1 MGADFHIR
9 GDTKLDSSGF
19 SKGIDKLGSV
29 AKKGAATMQ
38 SSFQGATGALG
49 QVAAKASSAA
59 SEIGKLGKDA
69 GEADPYLAKLQSTL
83 QETTSELDK
92 LTQAY
97 RQSVVEKGRFAT
109 ETQELAAKIKE
120 AERKQSELRSEIEKT
135 SSFQQAADK
144 AEEYATALSSV
155 ESEFRDVEKQ
165 TSAANSYIQSLRNT
179 LEQTSETVDK
189 LSYAYQK
196 SVAETGKYSEKSQ
209 YLAAKLS
216 DAKRRQ
222 SELQEEIEKASDS
235 FEDAAKDVKK
245 YSSSLSDLK
254 GKVLSGLGNAA
265 KAGFRTLVTA
275 GAAAVGALGAAGVA
289 SVKLA
294 SDLTEVQNVVDV
306 TFGKNA
312 DTINKWAKNAATS
325 FGISE
330 LQAKKF
336 NGTMGAMLKS
346 MGLSD
351 DAVLDMSTSMT
362 GLAGDFASFYN
373 LPIEEAFQKIRSGI
387 SGETEPLKEL
397 GINMSV
403 ANLEA
408 YALSQGIDKSYDSMT
423 QAEQAALRYNYL
435 MSVSADAQGD
445 FARTNDSLA
454 NQLRIAQLEVQN
466 LGGAIGMSLLP
477 MAQEML
483 GVGIDMLG
491 QLKRGFEQGGV
502 EGLISAATNV
512 VGQLLNGFVTAA
524 PSLIDAGV
532 QILMMLLNGIATLIP
547 TLPQQSQTII
557 TALANGIFTLLPT
570 LLILGGQVLAS
581 LIDGFLRS
589 LPDWIDMGW
598 QFIETLAEGME
609 EAIPGLDGILTGLL
623 DAFKALLPVI
633 AGVAGAIVGFKAAMA
648 ISTVIDTVKNAL
660 TGFSLANQL
669 AAASQAA
676 LNFVMNLNPFVLIAT
691 LIAGAV
697 AALVVLWNT
706 NEGFRNAVIAI
717 WEAIKQAFSGA
728 WEWIVGVW
736 NQFQPY
742 FQAAWDFLVSVFSQ
756 VVQTVSEP
764 FAAAWDAIVD
774 IFTGWGE
781 YFQGL
786 FDKIGEIFSDIWETF
801 KKIGSDAI
809 EALKDGIN
817 AAWNGL
823 VSWFNSLW
831 DGLFGNRTANVTV
844 NKHEN
849 RTVSTTYAGGGG
861 SSNKGGAGRRSIDG
875 SHRNGLD
882 YVPYDGYL
890 AELHEGETVLTSQQ
904 AGLWRTGVVQRM
916 LSAASSVMMA
926 NQSRSPVLATAG
938 APAVSRQ
945 TAATVQTQH
954 TTVIEMDGRTVAKVI
969 TPFVD
974 QFLF

>member
-19 SKGIDKLGSV
+19 SKGIDKLGSA

-38 SSFQGATGALG
+38 SSFQGAISVLDK
-49 QVAAKASSAA
+49 VKSKFSSASS
-59 SEIGKLGKDA
+59 
-69 GEADPYLAKLQSTL
+69 EADKFQKKTKETDPYLEKLKSTL
-83 QETTSELDK
+83 KETDQELDK
-92 LTQAY
+92 LTKAY
-97 RQSVVEKGRFAT
+97 REAVVEKGRYSKEA
-109 ETQELAAKIKE
+109 QELANKIKE
-120 AERKQSELRSEIEKT
+120 AERKQSELRSEIEK
-135 SSFQQAADK
+135 S
-144 AEEYATALSSV
+144 
-155 ESEFRDVEKQ
+155 
-165 TSAANSYIQSLRNT
+165 
-179 LEQTSETVDK
+179 
-189 LSYAYQK
+189 
-196 SVAETGKYSEKSQ
+196 
-209 YLAAKLS
+209 
-216 DAKRRQ
+216 
-222 SELQEEIEKASDS
+222 SDS

-245 YSSSLSDLK
+245 YGSSLSDLK
-254 GKVLSGLGNAA
+254 GKALSGLGNAA
-265 KAGFRTLVTA
+265 KVGFSTLVTA

-312 DTINKWAKNAATS
+312 DTINTWAKNAAGA
-325 FGISE
+325 FGLSE

-435 MSVSADAQGD
+435 MSASADAQGD

-491 QLKRGFEQGGV
+491 QLKQGFEQGGV

-532 QILMMLLNGIATLIP
+532 QILMMVLNGIAMLIP

-570 LLILGGQVLAS
+570 LIVLGTQILFS
-581 LIDGFLRS
+581 LIQGFVSALPSIVESGTNAVLTLGDTIVNNLPQILESGTQLLLSLIQGIASSLPRLTLMGFELIFKLSFAIIQNLPQILDCGVQILAELIAGFLS
-589 LPDWIDMGW
+589 MMGDWITLGSDLVQDMW
-598 QFIETLAEGME
+598 NTITETDWLSLGANIISGI
-609 EAIPGLDGILTGLL
+609 ANGILNG
-623 DAFKALLPVI
+623 
-633 AGVAGAIVGFKAAMA
+633 AGAIVSAAQ
-648 ISTVIDTVKNAL
+648 D
-660 TGFSLANQL
+660 
-669 AAASQAA
+669 AASRA
-676 LNFVMNLNPFVLIAT
+676 LN
-691 LIAGAV
+691 
-697 AALVVLWNT
+697 AAKNFLGIHSPSRV
-706 NEGFRNAVIAI
+706 FRDEVGKMIPQGMA
-717 WEAIKQAFSGA
+717 
-728 WEWIVGVW
+728 VGVE
-736 NQFQPY
+736 
-742 FQAAWDFLVSVFSQ
+742 
-756 VVQTVSEP
+756 TE
-764 FAAAWDAIVD
+764 
-774 IFTGWGE
+774 T
-781 YFQGL
+781 
-786 FDKIGEIFSDIWETF
+786 DKAVRVTRQSAFEM
-801 KKIGSDAI
+801 
-809 EALKDGIN
+809 LN
-817 AAWNGL
+817 AAKNTMI
-823 VSWFNSLW
+823 S
-831 DGLFGNRTANVTV
+831 
-844 NKHEN
+844 
-849 RTVSTTYAGGGG
+849 
-861 SSNKGGAGRRSIDG
+861 
-875 SHRNGLD
+875 
-882 YVPYDGYL
+882 
-890 AELHEGETVLTSQQ
+890 
-904 AGLWRTGVVQRM
+904 
-916 LSAASSVMMA
+916 

-938 APAVSRQ
+938 APAVPRQ
-945 TAATVQTQH
+945 TTATVQTKH

>member
-29 AKKGAATMQ
+29 AK
-38 SSFQGATGALG
+38 TGMGIL
-49 QVAAKASSAA
+49 V
-59 SEIGKLGKDA
+59 
-69 GEADPYLAKLQSTL
+69 
-83 QETTSELDK
+83 
-92 LTQAY
+92 
-97 RQSVVEKGRFAT
+97 
-109 ETQELAAKIKE
+109 
-120 AERKQSELRSEIEKT
+120 
-135 SSFQQAADK
+135 
-144 AEEYATALSSV
+144 
-155 ESEFRDVEKQ
+155 
-165 TSAANSYIQSLRNT
+165 
-179 LEQTSETVDK
+179 
-189 LSYAYQK
+189 
-196 SVAETGKYSEKSQ
+196 
-209 YLAAKLS
+209 
-216 DAKRRQ
+216 
-222 SELQEEIEKASDS
+222 
-235 FEDAAKDVKK
+235 
-245 YSSSLSDLK
+245 
-254 GKVLSGLGNAA
+254 
-265 KAGFRTLVTA
+265 KAGT
-275 GAAAVGALGAAGVA
+275 AAVTALGAAGVA
-289 SVKLA
+289 AIKVGSDFEAAMSEVQAISGATGSDLEKLSDAAKEMGATTKFSASESAEALKYMAMAGWDTEEMLNGLPGVINLAAASGEALGTVSDIVTDAMTAFGLSTEETSRFVDVLAQTANKSNTNVAMLGESFQYVAPVAGALGFSIEDTAVALGLMANSGIKASQAGTSLRTLFTNLTNPVGQSAKAIEALGISIQNSDGSMKSFSEIMGDLRGEFGKMTEAEKAQYAAMLAGQEGMSGLLAIVNA
-294 SDLTEVQNVVDV
+294 SDSDFQDLAASIAQSNGAAEEMAQTMQNNLQ
-306 TFGKNA
+306 GS
-312 DTINKWAKNAATS
+312 ITS
-325 FGISE
+325 F
-330 LQAKKF
+330 
-336 NGTMGAMLKS
+336 
-346 MGLSD
+346 
-351 DAVLDMSTSMT
+351 
-362 GLAGDFASFYN
+362 
-373 LPIEEAFQKIRSGI
+373 RSAAEG
-387 SGETEPLKEL
+387 L
-397 GINMSV
+397 GIAIYEGV
-403 ANLEA
+403 K
-408 YALSQGIDKSYDSMT
+408 DKVKNTVDIGTDM
-423 QAEQAALRYNYL
+423 LR
-435 MSVSADAQGD
+435 
-445 FARTNDSLA
+445 
-454 NQLRIAQLEVQN
+454 QLRE
-466 LGGAIGMSLLP
+466 
-477 MAQEML
+477 
-483 GVGIDMLG
+483 
-491 QLKRGFEQGGV
+491 GFEQGGV

-512 VGQLLNGFVTAA
+512 VGQLLNGFVNSA

-532 QILMMLLNGIATLIP
+532 QILMMVLNGIATLIP

-589 LPDWIDMGW
+589 LPDLIDMGW
-598 QFIETLAEGME
+598 QFIETLAEGIE

-706 NEGFRNAVIAI
+706 NEDFRNAVIAI
-717 WEAIKQAFSGA
+717 WEAIKQAFSVA

-742 FQAAWDFLVSVFSQ
+742 FQMAWDFLVSVFSQ

-764 FAAAWDAIVD
+764 FAAAWQLIVTVWNLALPYFQAFWDFLVGIFTPIAETLGNFFSAAWEWIVGVWNAAQPYFQAIWSGIQTVFSVVSEVLGLYFRTAWNVIQLIWNAVTGYFQNIFNTISNIFSFIEALFRGDFQAAWDAIVD

-786 FDKIGEIFSDIWETF
+786 FDKIGEIFSDIWDTF

-817 AAWNGL
+817 AAWDGL
-823 VSWFNSLW
+823 VSWFNGLW

-844 NKHEN
+844 NTHEN
-849 RTVSTTYAGGGG
+849 RTVSTSYQ
-861 SSNKGGAGRRSIDG
+861 SSGGAGRRSVNG
-875 SHRNGLD
+875 SHRSGLD
-882 YVPYDGYL
+882 YVPFDGYI
-890 AELHEGETVLTSQQ
+890 AELHKGEMVLTSQQ
-904 AGLWRTGVVQRM
+904 AGLWRSGIAQRM
-916 LSAASSVMMA
+916 LSAASSVMLA

-938 APAVSRQ
+938 APALSRQ

>member
-29 AKKGAATMQ
+29 AKA
-38 SSFQGATGALG
+38 
-49 QVAAKASSAA
+49 
-59 SEIGKLGKDA
+59 
-69 GEADPYLAKLQSTL
+69 
-83 QETTSELDK
+83 
-92 LTQAY
+92 
-97 RQSVVEKGRFAT
+97 
-109 ETQELAAKIKE
+109 
-120 AERKQSELRSEIEKT
+120 
-135 SSFQQAADK
+135 
-144 AEEYATALSSV
+144 
-155 ESEFRDVEKQ
+155 
-165 TSAANSYIQSLRNT
+165 
-179 LEQTSETVDK
+179 
-189 LSYAYQK
+189 
-196 SVAETGKYSEKSQ
+196 
-209 YLAAKLS
+209 
-216 DAKRRQ
+216 
-222 SELQEEIEKASDS
+222 
-235 FEDAAKDVKK
+235 
-245 YSSSLSDLK
+245 
-254 GKVLSGLGNAA
+254 GLGV
-265 KAGFRTLVTA
+265 LVKA

-477 MAQEML
+477 MAQGML

-491 QLKRGFEQGGV
+491 QLKQGFEQGGV

-532 QILMMLLNGIATLIP
+532 QILMMVLNGIATLIP

-570 LLILGGQVLAS
+570 LIVLGTQILFS
-581 LIDGFLRS
+581 LIQGFVSALPSIVESGTNAVLTLGDTIVNNLPQILESGTQLLLSLIQGIASSLPRLTLMGFELIFKLSFAIIQNLPQILDCGVQILAELIAGFLS
-589 LPDWIDMGW
+589 MMGDWITLGSDLVQDMW
-598 QFIETLAEGME
+598 NTITETDWLSLGANIISGI
-609 EAIPGLDGILTGLL
+609 ANGILNG
-623 DAFKALLPVI
+623 
-633 AGVAGAIVGFKAAMA
+633 AGAIVSAAQ
-648 ISTVIDTVKNAL
+648 D
-660 TGFSLANQL
+660 
-669 AAASQAA
+669 AASRA
-676 LNFVMNLNPFVLIAT
+676 LN
-691 LIAGAV
+691 
-697 AALVVLWNT
+697 AAKNFLGIHSPSRV
-706 NEGFRNAVIAI
+706 FRDEVGKMIPQGMA
-717 WEAIKQAFSGA
+717 
-728 WEWIVGVW
+728 VGVE
-736 NQFQPY
+736 
-742 FQAAWDFLVSVFSQ
+742 
-756 VVQTVSEP
+756 TE
-764 FAAAWDAIVD
+764 
-774 IFTGWGE
+774 T
-781 YFQGL
+781 
-786 FDKIGEIFSDIWETF
+786 DKAVRVTRQSAFEM
-801 KKIGSDAI
+801 
-809 EALKDGIN
+809 LN
-817 AAWNGL
+817 AAKNTMI
-823 VSWFNSLW
+823 S
-831 DGLFGNRTANVTV
+831 
-844 NKHEN
+844 
-849 RTVSTTYAGGGG
+849 
-861 SSNKGGAGRRSIDG
+861 
-875 SHRNGLD
+875 
-882 YVPYDGYL
+882 
-890 AELHEGETVLTSQQ
+890 
-904 AGLWRTGVVQRM
+904 
-916 LSAASSVMMA
+916 

-938 APAVSRQ
+938 APAVPRQ

>member
-38 SSFQGATGALG
+38 SSFQGAISVLDK
-49 QVAAKASSAA
+49 VKSKFSS
-59 SEIGKLGKDA
+59 SSS
-69 GEADPYLAKLQSTL
+69 EADKFQKKTKETNPYLEKLKSTL
-83 QETTSELDK
+83 KETDQELDK
-92 LTQAY
+92 LTKAY
-97 RQSVVEKGRFAT
+97 REAVVEKGRYSKEA
-109 ETQELAAKIKE
+109 QKLANKIKE

-135 SSFQQAADK
+135 
-144 AEEYATALSSV
+144 
-155 ESEFRDVEKQ
+155 
-165 TSAANSYIQSLRNT
+165 
-179 LEQTSETVDK
+179 
-189 LSYAYQK
+189 
-196 SVAETGKYSEKSQ
+196 
-209 YLAAKLS
+209 
-216 DAKRRQ
+216 
-222 SELQEEIEKASDS
+222 SDS

-265 KAGFRTLVTA
+265 KVGFSTLVTA
-275 GAAAVGALGAAGVA
+275 GAAAVTALGAAGVA

-312 DTINKWAKNAATS
+312 DTINDWAKNAATS
-325 FGISE
+325 FGLSE

-408 YALSQGIDKSYDSMT
+408 YALSQGIDKSYNSMT

-491 QLKRGFEQGGV
+491 QLKQGFEQGGV

-532 QILMMLLNGIATLIP
+532 QILMMVLNGIATLIP

-557 TALANGIFTLLPT
+557 TALINGFFTLWPMLHIVGTQLLFALIQGFVSALPSMVESGTNAVLTLGDAITNNLPQILESGTQLLLSLIQGIASSMPRLTLMGFELIFKLSFAILQNLPQILNCGVRILAELIAGFLSMMGQWITLGSDLVQDMWNTITETDWLSLGSNIISGIANGIVN
-570 LLILGGQVLAS
+570 G
-581 LIDGFLRS
+581 
-589 LPDWIDMGW
+589 
-598 QFIETLAEGME
+598 
-609 EAIPGLDGILTGLL
+609 
-623 DAFKALLPVI
+623 
-633 AGVAGAIVGFKAAMA
+633 AGAIVSAAQ
-648 ISTVIDTVKNAL
+648 D
-660 TGFSLANQL
+660 
-669 AAASQAA
+669 AASRA
-676 LNFVMNLNPFVLIAT
+676 LN
-691 LIAGAV
+691 
-697 AALVVLWNT
+697 AAKNFLGIHSPSRV
-706 NEGFRNAVIAI
+706 FRDEVGKMIPQGMA
-717 WEAIKQAFSGA
+717 
-728 WEWIVGVW
+728 VGVE
-736 NQFQPY
+736 
-742 FQAAWDFLVSVFSQ
+742 
-756 VVQTVSEP
+756 TE
-764 FAAAWDAIVD
+764 
-774 IFTGWGE
+774 T
-781 YFQGL
+781 
-786 FDKIGEIFSDIWETF
+786 DKAVRVTRQSAFEM
-801 KKIGSDAI
+801 
-809 EALKDGIN
+809 LN
-817 AAWNGL
+817 AAKNTMI
-823 VSWFNSLW
+823 S
-831 DGLFGNRTANVTV
+831 
-844 NKHEN
+844 
-849 RTVSTTYAGGGG
+849 
-861 SSNKGGAGRRSIDG
+861 
-875 SHRNGLD
+875 
-882 YVPYDGYL
+882 
-890 AELHEGETVLTSQQ
+890 
-904 AGLWRTGVVQRM
+904 
-916 LSAASSVMMA
+916 

-938 APAVSRQ
+938 APAVPRQ

>member
-19 SKGIDKLGSV
+19 SKGIDKLGS
-29 AKKGAATMQ
+29 
-38 SSFQGATGALG
+38 
-49 QVAAKASSAA
+49 
-59 SEIGKLGKDA
+59 
-69 GEADPYLAKLQSTL
+69 
-83 QETTSELDK
+83 
-92 LTQAY
+92 
-97 RQSVVEKGRFAT
+97 
-109 ETQELAAKIKE
+109 
-120 AERKQSELRSEIEKT
+120 
-135 SSFQQAADK
+135 
-144 AEEYATALSSV
+144 
-155 ESEFRDVEKQ
+155 
-165 TSAANSYIQSLRNT
+165 
-179 LEQTSETVDK
+179 
-189 LSYAYQK
+189 
-196 SVAETGKYSEKSQ
+196 
-209 YLAAKLS
+209 
-216 DAKRRQ
+216 
-222 SELQEEIEKASDS
+222 
-235 FEDAAKDVKK
+235 
-245 YSSSLSDLK
+245 
-254 GKVLSGLGNAA
+254 AA
-265 KAGFRTLVTA
+265 KAGLGVLVKA

-312 DTINKWAKNAATS
+312 DTINTWAKNAATS
-325 FGISE
+325 FGLSE

-477 MAQEML
+477 MAQGML

-532 QILMMLLNGIATLIP
+532 QILMMVLNGIATLIP
-547 TLPQQSQTII
+547 TLPAQAQTII
-557 TALANGIFTLLPT
+557 TTLADSFFALRPTMDIVGTQILFALIQGFVSALPSIVESGTNAVLTLGDTIVNNLPQILESGTQLLLSLIQGIASSLPRLTLMGFELIFKLSFAIIQNLPQILDCGVQILAELIAGFLSMMGDWITLGSDLVQDMWNTITETDWLSLGSNIISGIANGILN
-570 LLILGGQVLAS
+570 G
-581 LIDGFLRS
+581 
-589 LPDWIDMGW
+589 
-598 QFIETLAEGME
+598 
-609 EAIPGLDGILTGLL
+609 
-623 DAFKALLPVI
+623 
-633 AGVAGAIVGFKAAMA
+633 AGAIVSAAQ
-648 ISTVIDTVKNAL
+648 D
-660 TGFSLANQL
+660 
-669 AAASQAA
+669 AASRA
-676 LNFVMNLNPFVLIAT
+676 LN
-691 LIAGAV
+691 
-697 AALVVLWNT
+697 AAKNFLGIHSPSRV
-706 NEGFRNAVIAI
+706 FRDEVGKMIPQGMA
-717 WEAIKQAFSGA
+717 
-728 WEWIVGVW
+728 VGVE
-736 NQFQPY
+736 
-742 FQAAWDFLVSVFSQ
+742 
-756 VVQTVSEP
+756 TE
-764 FAAAWDAIVD
+764 
-774 IFTGWGE
+774 T
-781 YFQGL
+781 
-786 FDKIGEIFSDIWETF
+786 DKAVRVTRQSAFEM
-801 KKIGSDAI
+801 
-809 EALKDGIN
+809 LN
-817 AAWNGL
+817 AAKNTMI
-823 VSWFNSLW
+823 S
-831 DGLFGNRTANVTV
+831 
-844 NKHEN
+844 
-849 RTVSTTYAGGGG
+849 
-861 SSNKGGAGRRSIDG
+861 
-875 SHRNGLD
+875 
-882 YVPYDGYL
+882 
-890 AELHEGETVLTSQQ
+890 
-904 AGLWRTGVVQRM
+904 
-916 LSAASSVMMA
+916 

-938 APAVSRQ
+938 APAVPRQ

>member
-29 AKKGAATMQ
+29 AK
-38 SSFQGATGALG
+38 
-49 QVAAKASSAA
+49 
-59 SEIGKLGKDA
+59 A
-69 GEADPYLAKLQSTL
+69 GMGVLAK
-83 QETTSELDK
+83 
-92 LTQAY
+92 
-97 RQSVVEKGRFAT
+97 
-109 ETQELAAKIKE
+109 
-120 AERKQSELRSEIEKT
+120 
-135 SSFQQAADK
+135 
-144 AEEYATALSSV
+144 
-155 ESEFRDVEKQ
+155 
-165 TSAANSYIQSLRNT
+165 
-179 LEQTSETVDK
+179 
-189 LSYAYQK
+189 
-196 SVAETGKYSEKSQ
+196 
-209 YLAAKLS
+209 
-216 DAKRRQ
+216 
-222 SELQEEIEKASDS
+222 
-235 FEDAAKDVKK
+235 
-245 YSSSLSDLK
+245 
-254 GKVLSGLGNAA
+254 
-265 KAGFRTLVTA
+265 A

-306 TFGKNA
+306 TFGKNKNA
-312 DTINKWAKNAATS
+312 DTINDWAKNAAS
-325 FGISE
+325 AFGLSE

-373 LPIEEAFQKIRSGI
+373 LPIEEAFEKIRSGI

-423 QAEQAALRYNYL
+423 QAEQAALRYNFL
-435 MSVSADAQGD
+435 MAASADAQGD
-445 FARTNDSLA
+445 FARTNDTLA

-491 QLKRGFEQGGV
+491 QLKQGFEQGGV

-512 VGQLLNGFVTAA
+512 VAQLLSGFVTAA

-532 QILMMLLNGIATLIP
+532 QILMMVLNGIATLIP
-547 TLPQQSQTII
+547 TLPQQSQSII

-570 LLILGGQVLAS
+570 LLIVGGQVLAS

-589 LPDWIDMGW
+589 LPDLIDMGW
-598 QFIETLAEGME
+598 QFIETLAEGIE

-706 NEGFRNAVIAI
+706 NEDFRNAVIAI
-717 WEAIKQAFSGA
+717 WEAIKQAFSAA

-736 NQFQPY
+736 NAAQPY
-742 FQAAWDFLVSVFSQ
+742 FQAIWSGIQTVFS
-756 VVQTVSEP
+756 VVSEVLGLY
-764 FAAAWDAIVD
+764 FRTAWNVIQLIWNAVTGYFQNIFNTISNIFSFIEALFRGDFQAAWDAIVD

-786 FDKIGEIFSDIWETF
+786 FDKIGEIFSDIWDTF

-817 AAWNGL
+817 AVWDGL
-823 VSWFNSLW
+823 VSWFNGIW

-844 NKHEN
+844 NTHEN
-849 RTVSTTYAGGGG
+849 RTVSTSYQ
-861 SSNKGGAGRRSIDG
+861 SSGGAGRRSVNG
-875 SHRNGLD
+875 SHRSGLD
-882 YVPYDGYL
+882 YVPFDGYI
-890 AELHEGETVLTSQQ
+890 AELHKGEMVLTSQQ
-904 AGLWRTGVVQRM
+904 AGLLRSGIAQRM
-916 LSAASSVMMA
+916 LSAASSVMLV

-938 APAVSRQ
+938 APAVPRQ

>member
-19 SKGIDKLGSV
+19 SKGIDKLGSA

-38 SSFQGATGALG
+38 SSFQGAISVLDK
-49 QVAAKASSAA
+49 VKSKFSSASS
-59 SEIGKLGKDA
+59 
-69 GEADPYLAKLQSTL
+69 EADKFQKKTKETNPYLEKLKSTL
-83 QETTSELDK
+83 KETDQELDK
-92 LTQAY
+92 LTKAY
-97 RQSVVEKGRFAT
+97 REAVVEKGRYSKEA
-109 ETQELAAKIKE
+109 QELANKLKE
-120 AERKQSELRSEIEKT
+120 AERKQSELRSEIK
-135 SSFQQAADK
+135 
-144 AEEYATALSSV
+144 
-155 ESEFRDVEKQ
+155 
-165 TSAANSYIQSLRNT
+165 
-179 LEQTSETVDK
+179 
-189 LSYAYQK
+189 K
-196 SVAETGKYSEKSQ
+196 S
-209 YLAAKLS
+209 
-216 DAKRRQ
+216 
-222 SELQEEIEKASDS
+222 SDS

-254 GKVLSGLGNAA
+254 GKVLGGLGNAA
-265 KAGFRTLVTA
+265 KVGFSTLVTA

-306 TFGKNA
+306 TFGKNKNA
-312 DTINKWAKNAATS
+312 DTINDWAKNAAS
-325 FGISE
+325 AFGLSE

-408 YALSQGIDKSYDSMT
+408 YALSKGIDKSYNSMT
-423 QAEQAALRYNYL
+423 QAEQAALRYNFL
-435 MSVSADAQGD
+435 MAASADAQGD
-445 FARTNDSLA
+445 FARTNDTLA

-491 QLKRGFEQGGV
+491 QLKQGFEQGGV

-524 PSLIDAGV
+524 PNLIDAGV
-532 QILMMLLNGIATLIP
+532 QILMMVLNGIATLIP
-547 TLPQQSQTII
+547 TLPQQSQSII

-570 LLILGGQVLAS
+570 LLIVGGQVLAS

-589 LPDWIDMGW
+589 LPDLIDMGW
-598 QFIETLAEGME
+598 QFIETLAEGIE

-706 NEGFRNAVIAI
+706 NEDFRNAVIAI
-717 WEAIKQAFSGA
+717 WEAIKQAFSAA

-736 NQFQPY
+736 NAAQPY
-742 FQAAWDFLVSVFSQ
+742 FQAIWSGIQTVFS
-756 VVQTVSEP
+756 VVSEVLGLY
-764 FAAAWDAIVD
+764 FRTAWNVIQLIWNAVTGYFQNIFNTISNIFSFTEALFRGDFQAAWDSIVE

-786 FDKIGEIFSDIWETF
+786 FDKIGEIFSDIWDTF

-817 AAWNGL
+817 AAWDGL
-823 VSWFNSLW
+823 VGWFNGIW

-844 NKHEN
+844 NTHEN
-849 RTVSTTYAGGGG
+849 RTVSTSYQ
-861 SSNKGGAGRRSIDG
+861 SSGGAGRRSVNG
-875 SHRNGLD
+875 SHRSGLD
-882 YVPYDGYL
+882 YVPFDGYI
-890 AELHEGETVLTSQQ
+890 AELHKGEMVLTSQQ
-904 AGLWRTGVVQRM
+904 AGLWRNGIAQRM
-916 LSAASSVMMA
+916 LSAASSVMLA

-938 APAVSRQ
+938 APAVPRQ

>member
-265 KAGFRTLVTA
+265 KVGFSTLVTA

-312 DTINKWAKNAATS
+312 DTINTWAKNAATS

-408 YALSQGIDKSYDSMT
+408 YALSQGIDKSYNSMT
-423 QAEQAALRYNYL
+423 QAEQAALRYNFL
-435 MSVSADAQGD
+435 MAASADAQGD
-445 FARTNDSLA
+445 AARTNGTLA
-454 NQLRIAQLEVQN
+454 GQLRKAQLEVQN
-466 LGGAIGMSLLP
+466 LSGAIGMSLLP

-491 QLKRGFEQGGV
+491 QLKQGFEQGGV

-570 LLILGGQVLAS
+570 LIVLGTQILFS
-581 LIDGFLRS
+581 LIQGFVSALPSIVESGTNAVLTLGDTIVNNLPQILESGTQLLLSLIQGIASSLPRLTLMGFELIFKLSFAIIQNLPQILDCGVQILAELIAGFLS
-589 LPDWIDMGW
+589 MMGDWITLGSDLVQDMW
-598 QFIETLAEGME
+598 NTITETDWLSLGANIISGI
-609 EAIPGLDGILTGLL
+609 ANGILNG
-623 DAFKALLPVI
+623 
-633 AGVAGAIVGFKAAMA
+633 AGAIVSAAQ
-648 ISTVIDTVKNAL
+648 D
-660 TGFSLANQL
+660 
-669 AAASQAA
+669 AASRA
-676 LNFVMNLNPFVLIAT
+676 LN
-691 LIAGAV
+691 
-697 AALVVLWNT
+697 AAKNFLGIHSPSRV
-706 NEGFRNAVIAI
+706 FRDEVGKMIPQGMA
-717 WEAIKQAFSGA
+717 
-728 WEWIVGVW
+728 VGVE
-736 NQFQPY
+736 
-742 FQAAWDFLVSVFSQ
+742 
-756 VVQTVSEP
+756 TE
-764 FAAAWDAIVD
+764 
-774 IFTGWGE
+774 T
-781 YFQGL
+781 
-786 FDKIGEIFSDIWETF
+786 DKAVRVTRQSAFEM
-801 KKIGSDAI
+801 
-809 EALKDGIN
+809 LN
-817 AAWNGL
+817 AAKNTMI
-823 VSWFNSLW
+823 S
-831 DGLFGNRTANVTV
+831 
-844 NKHEN
+844 
-849 RTVSTTYAGGGG
+849 
-861 SSNKGGAGRRSIDG
+861 
-875 SHRNGLD
+875 
-882 YVPYDGYL
+882 
-890 AELHEGETVLTSQQ
+890 
-904 AGLWRTGVVQRM
+904 
-916 LSAASSVMMA
+916 

-945 TAATVQTQH
+945 TAATVQTKH

>member
-38 SSFQGATGALG
+38 SSFQGAISVLDK
-49 QVAAKASSAA
+49 VKSKFSSASS
-59 SEIGKLGKDA
+59 
-69 GEADPYLAKLQSTL
+69 EADKFQKKTKETDPYLEKLKSTL
-83 QETTSELDK
+83 KETDQELDK
-92 LTQAY
+92 LTKAY
-97 RQSVVEKGRFAT
+97 REAVVEKGRYSKEA
-109 ETQELAAKIKE
+109 QELANKIKE
-120 AERKQSELRSEIEKT
+120 AERKQSELRSEIEK
-135 SSFQQAADK
+135 S
-144 AEEYATALSSV
+144 
-155 ESEFRDVEKQ
+155 
-165 TSAANSYIQSLRNT
+165 
-179 LEQTSETVDK
+179 
-189 LSYAYQK
+189 
-196 SVAETGKYSEKSQ
+196 
-209 YLAAKLS
+209 
-216 DAKRRQ
+216 
-222 SELQEEIEKASDS
+222 SDS
-235 FEDAAKDVKK
+235 FKDAAKDVKK
-245 YSSSLSDLK
+245 YNSSLSDLK

-265 KAGFRTLVTA
+265 KVGFSTLVTA

-312 DTINKWAKNAATS
+312 DTINDWAKNAAS
-325 FGISE
+325 AFGLSE

-466 LGGAIGMSLLP
+466 LSGAIGMSLLP

-491 QLKRGFEQGGV
+491 QLKQGFEQGGV

-532 QILMMLLNGIATLIP
+532 QILMMVLNGIATLIP

-570 LLILGGQVLAS
+570 LIVLGTQILFS
-581 LIDGFLRS
+581 LIQGFVSALPSIVESGTNAVLTLGDTIVNNLPQILESGTQLLLSLIQGIASSLPRLTLMGFELIFKLSFAIIQNLPQILDCGVQILAELIAGFLS
-589 LPDWIDMGW
+589 MMGDWITLGSDLVQDMW
-598 QFIETLAEGME
+598 NTITETDWLSLGANIISGI
-609 EAIPGLDGILTGLL
+609 ANGILNG
-623 DAFKALLPVI
+623 
-633 AGVAGAIVGFKAAMA
+633 AGAIVSAAQ
-648 ISTVIDTVKNAL
+648 D
-660 TGFSLANQL
+660 
-669 AAASQAA
+669 AASRA
-676 LNFVMNLNPFVLIAT
+676 LN
-691 LIAGAV
+691 
-697 AALVVLWNT
+697 AAKNFLGIHSPSRV
-706 NEGFRNAVIAI
+706 FRDEVGKMIPQGMA
-717 WEAIKQAFSGA
+717 
-728 WEWIVGVW
+728 VGVE
-736 NQFQPY
+736 
-742 FQAAWDFLVSVFSQ
+742 
-756 VVQTVSEP
+756 TE
-764 FAAAWDAIVD
+764 
-774 IFTGWGE
+774 T
-781 YFQGL
+781 
-786 FDKIGEIFSDIWETF
+786 DKAVRVTRQSAFEM
-801 KKIGSDAI
+801 
-809 EALKDGIN
+809 LN
-817 AAWNGL
+817 AAKNTMI
-823 VSWFNSLW
+823 S
-831 DGLFGNRTANVTV
+831 
-844 NKHEN
+844 
-849 RTVSTTYAGGGG
+849 
-861 SSNKGGAGRRSIDG
+861 
-875 SHRNGLD
+875 
-882 YVPYDGYL
+882 
-890 AELHEGETVLTSQQ
+890 
-904 AGLWRTGVVQRM
+904 
-916 LSAASSVMMA
+916 

>member
-29 AKKGAATMQ
+29 AKKGATTMQ
-38 SSFQGATGALG
+38 SSFQGAISVLDK
-49 QVAAKASSAA
+49 VKSKFSSASS
-59 SEIGKLGKDA
+59 
-69 GEADPYLAKLQSTL
+69 EADKFQKKTKETDPYLEKLKSTL
-83 QETTSELDK
+83 KETDQELDK
-92 LTQAY
+92 LTKAY
-97 RQSVVEKGRFAT
+97 REAVVEKGRYSKEA
-109 ETQELAAKIKE
+109 QELANKIKE
-120 AERKQSELRSEIEKT
+120 AERKQSELRSEIEK
-135 SSFQQAADK
+135 S
-144 AEEYATALSSV
+144 
-155 ESEFRDVEKQ
+155 
-165 TSAANSYIQSLRNT
+165 
-179 LEQTSETVDK
+179 
-189 LSYAYQK
+189 
-196 SVAETGKYSEKSQ
+196 
-209 YLAAKLS
+209 
-216 DAKRRQ
+216 
-222 SELQEEIEKASDS
+222 SDS

-254 GKVLSGLGNAA
+254 GKALSGLGNAA
-265 KAGFRTLVTA
+265 KVGFSTLVTA

-312 DTINKWAKNAATS
+312 DTINTWAKNAAGA
-325 FGISE
+325 FGLSE

-435 MSVSADAQGD
+435 MSVSADAQDD

-477 MAQEML
+477 MSQEML

-491 QLKRGFEQGGV
+491 QLKQGFEQGGV

-532 QILMMLLNGIATLIP
+532 QILMMVLNGIATLIP
-547 TLPQQSQTII
+547 TLPAQAQTII
-557 TALANGIFTLLPT
+557 TTLADGFFALRPTMDIVGTQILFALIQGFVSALPSIVESGTNAVLTLGDTIANNLPQILESGTQLLLSLIQGIASSLPRLTLMGFELIFKLSFAIIQNLPQILDCGVQILAELIAGFISMMGDWITLGSDLVQDMWNTITETDWLSLGSNIISGIANGIVN
-570 LLILGGQVLAS
+570 G
-581 LIDGFLRS
+581 
-589 LPDWIDMGW
+589 
-598 QFIETLAEGME
+598 
-609 EAIPGLDGILTGLL
+609 
-623 DAFKALLPVI
+623 
-633 AGVAGAIVGFKAAMA
+633 AGAIVSAAQ
-648 ISTVIDTVKNAL
+648 D
-660 TGFSLANQL
+660 
-669 AAASQAA
+669 AASRA
-676 LNFVMNLNPFVLIAT
+676 LN
-691 LIAGAV
+691 
-697 AALVVLWNT
+697 AAKNFLGIHSPSRV
-706 NEGFRNAVIAI
+706 FRDEVGKMIPQGMA
-717 WEAIKQAFSGA
+717 
-728 WEWIVGVW
+728 VGVE
-736 NQFQPY
+736 
-742 FQAAWDFLVSVFSQ
+742 
-756 VVQTVSEP
+756 TE
-764 FAAAWDAIVD
+764 
-774 IFTGWGE
+774 T
-781 YFQGL
+781 
-786 FDKIGEIFSDIWETF
+786 DKAVRVTRQSAFEM
-801 KKIGSDAI
+801 
-809 EALKDGIN
+809 LN
-817 AAWNGL
+817 AAKNTMI
-823 VSWFNSLW
+823 F
-831 DGLFGNRTANVTV
+831 
-844 NKHEN
+844 
-849 RTVSTTYAGGGG
+849 
-861 SSNKGGAGRRSIDG
+861 
-875 SHRNGLD
+875 
-882 YVPYDGYL
+882 
-890 AELHEGETVLTSQQ
+890 
-904 AGLWRTGVVQRM
+904 
-916 LSAASSVMMA
+916 
-926 NQSRSPVLATAG
+926 NQSRSPVLATAD
-938 APAVSRQ
+938 APAVPQQ

>member
-38 SSFQGATGALG
+38 SSFQGAISVLDK
-49 QVAAKASSAA
+49 VKSKFSSASS
-59 SEIGKLGKDA
+59 
-69 GEADPYLAKLQSTL
+69 EADKFQKKTKETDPYLEKLKSTL
-83 QETTSELDK
+83 KETDQELDK
-92 LTQAY
+92 LTKAY
-97 RQSVVEKGRFAT
+97 REAVVEKGRYSKEA
-109 ETQELAAKIKE
+109 QELANKLKE
-120 AERKQSELRSEIEKT
+120 AERKQSELRSEIK
-135 SSFQQAADK
+135 
-144 AEEYATALSSV
+144 
-155 ESEFRDVEKQ
+155 
-165 TSAANSYIQSLRNT
+165 
-179 LEQTSETVDK
+179 
-189 LSYAYQK
+189 K
-196 SVAETGKYSEKSQ
+196 S
-209 YLAAKLS
+209 
-216 DAKRRQ
+216 
-222 SELQEEIEKASDS
+222 SDS

-254 GKVLSGLGNAA
+254 GKVLGGLGNAA
-265 KAGFRTLVTA
+265 KVGFSTLVTA

-306 TFGKNA
+306 TFGKNKNA
-312 DTINKWAKNAATS
+312 DTINAWAKNAAS
-325 FGISE
+325 AFGLSE

-362 GLAGDFASFYN
+362 GRAGDFASFYN

-408 YALSQGIDKSYDSMT
+408 YALSQGIDKSYNSMT
-423 QAEQAALRYNYL
+423 QAEQATLRYNFL
-435 MSVSADAQGD
+435 MAASANAQGD
-445 FARTNDSLA
+445 AARTNGTLA
-454 NQLRIAQLEVQN
+454 GQLRKAQLEVQN
-466 LGGAIGMSLLP
+466 LSGAIGMSLLP

-491 QLKRGFEQGGV
+491 QLKQGFEQGGA

-512 VGQLLNGFVTAA
+512 VGQLLNGFVNSA

-532 QILMMLLNGIATLIP
+532 QILMMVLNGVATLIP
-547 TLPQQSQTII
+547 TLPQQSQSII

-570 LLILGGQVLAS
+570 LLIVGGQLILSLLQGLSQALPNILNSGSQTLQSFISGALSGFSELANLALNILLTLVQA
-581 LIDGFLRS
+581 LISS
-589 LPDWIDMGW
+589 LP
-598 QFIETLAEGME
+598 TL
-609 EAIPGLDGILTGLL
+609 IP
-623 DAFKALLPVI
+623 
-633 AGVAGAIVGFKAAMA
+633 
-648 ISTVIDTVKNAL
+648 
-660 TGFSLANQL
+660 
-669 AAASQAA
+669 AA
-676 LNFVMNLNPFVLIAT
+676 LQMVFVLIDTLMNNLDKIIQTGIQLLVSLAKGFADT
-691 LIAGAV
+691 YPQLIAKIPILIGQLIGKLISYLPEIL
-697 AALVVLWNT
+697 AAGIEIVLT
-706 NEGFRNAVIAI
+706 LLAGIV
-717 WEAIKQAFSGA
+717 QAFPDL
-728 WEWIVGVW
+728 I
-736 NQFQPY
+736 FQIPTLLKQIWDEIINY
-742 FQAAWDFLVSVFSQ
+742 DWLAAGDRVIKSLQDGIEAAWD
-756 VVQTVSEP
+756 
-764 FAAAWDAIVD
+764 
-774 IFTGWGE
+774 
-781 YFQGL
+781 
-786 FDKIGEIFSDIWETF
+786 
-801 KKIGSDAI
+801 
-809 EALKDGIN
+809 
-817 AAWNGL
+817 GL
-823 VSWFNSLW
+823 VGWFNGIW

-844 NKHEN
+844 NTHEN
-849 RTVSTTYAGGGG
+849 RTVSTSYQ
-861 SSNKGGAGRRSIDG
+861 SSGGAGRRSVNG
-875 SHRNGLD
+875 SHRSGLE
-882 YVPYDGYL
+882 YVPFDGYI
-890 AELHEGETVLTSQQ
+890 AELHKGETVLTSQQ
-904 AGLWRTGVVQRM
+904 AGLWRSGAVQRM

>member
-38 SSFQGATGALG
+38 SSFQGAISVLDK
-49 QVAAKASSAA
+49 VKSKFSSASS
-59 SEIGKLGKDA
+59 
-69 GEADPYLAKLQSTL
+69 EADKFQKKTKETDPYLEKLKSTL
-83 QETTSELDK
+83 KETDQELDK
-92 LTQAY
+92 LTKAY
-97 RQSVVEKGRFAT
+97 REAVVEKGRYSKEA
-109 ETQELAAKIKE
+109 QELANKIKE
-120 AERKQSELRSEIEKT
+120 AERKQSELRSEIEK
-135 SSFQQAADK
+135 S
-144 AEEYATALSSV
+144 
-155 ESEFRDVEKQ
+155 
-165 TSAANSYIQSLRNT
+165 
-179 LEQTSETVDK
+179 
-189 LSYAYQK
+189 
-196 SVAETGKYSEKSQ
+196 
-209 YLAAKLS
+209 
-216 DAKRRQ
+216 
-222 SELQEEIEKASDS
+222 SDS
-235 FEDAAKDVKK
+235 FKDAAKDVKK

-265 KAGFRTLVTA
+265 KVGFSTLVTA

-312 DTINKWAKNAATS
+312 DTINTWAKNAATS

-483 GVGIDMLG
+483 DVGIDMLG
-491 QLKRGFEQGGV
+491 QLKQGFEQGGV

-547 TLPQQSQTII
+547 TLPQQSHTII

-570 LLILGGQVLAS
+570 LIVLGTQILFS
-581 LIDGFLRS
+581 LIQGFVSALPSIVESGTNAVLTLGDTIVNNLPQILESGTQLLLSLIQGIASSLPRLTLMGFELIFKLSFAIIQNLPQILDCGVQILAELIAGFLS
-589 LPDWIDMGW
+589 MMGDWITLGSDLVQDMW
-598 QFIETLAEGME
+598 NTITETDWLSLGSNIISGIAN
-609 EAIPGLDGILTGLL
+609 GILNG
-623 DAFKALLPVI
+623 
-633 AGVAGAIVGFKAAMA
+633 AGAIVSAAQ
-648 ISTVIDTVKNAL
+648 D
-660 TGFSLANQL
+660 
-669 AAASQAA
+669 AASRA
-676 LNFVMNLNPFVLIAT
+676 LN
-691 LIAGAV
+691 
-697 AALVVLWNT
+697 AAKNFLGIHSPSRV
-706 NEGFRNAVIAI
+706 FRDEVGKMIPQGMA
-717 WEAIKQAFSGA
+717 
-728 WEWIVGVW
+728 VGVE
-736 NQFQPY
+736 
-742 FQAAWDFLVSVFSQ
+742 
-756 VVQTVSEP
+756 TE
-764 FAAAWDAIVD
+764 
-774 IFTGWGE
+774 T
-781 YFQGL
+781 
-786 FDKIGEIFSDIWETF
+786 DKAVRVTRQSAFEM
-801 KKIGSDAI
+801 
-809 EALKDGIN
+809 LN
-817 AAWNGL
+817 AAKNTMI
-823 VSWFNSLW
+823 S
-831 DGLFGNRTANVTV
+831 
-844 NKHEN
+844 
-849 RTVSTTYAGGGG
+849 
-861 SSNKGGAGRRSIDG
+861 
-875 SHRNGLD
+875 
-882 YVPYDGYL
+882 
-890 AELHEGETVLTSQQ
+890 
-904 AGLWRTGVVQRM
+904 
-916 LSAASSVMMA
+916 

-954 TTVIEMDGRTVAKVI
+954 TTVIDLDGRTVAKVI

>member
-29 AKKGAATMQ
+29 AKA
-38 SSFQGATGALG
+38 
-49 QVAAKASSAA
+49 
-59 SEIGKLGKDA
+59 
-69 GEADPYLAKLQSTL
+69 
-83 QETTSELDK
+83 
-92 LTQAY
+92 
-97 RQSVVEKGRFAT
+97 
-109 ETQELAAKIKE
+109 
-120 AERKQSELRSEIEKT
+120 
-135 SSFQQAADK
+135 
-144 AEEYATALSSV
+144 
-155 ESEFRDVEKQ
+155 
-165 TSAANSYIQSLRNT
+165 
-179 LEQTSETVDK
+179 
-189 LSYAYQK
+189 
-196 SVAETGKYSEKSQ
+196 
-209 YLAAKLS
+209 
-216 DAKRRQ
+216 
-222 SELQEEIEKASDS
+222 
-235 FEDAAKDVKK
+235 
-245 YSSSLSDLK
+245 
-254 GKVLSGLGNAA
+254 GLGI
-265 KAGFRTLVTA
+265 LVKA

-325 FGISE
+325 FGLSE

-483 GVGIDMLG
+483 DVGIDMLG
-491 QLKRGFEQGGV
+491 QLKQGFEQGGV

-532 QILMMLLNGIATLIP
+532 QILMMVLNGIATLIP

-570 LLILGGQVLAS
+570 LIVLGTQILFS
-581 LIDGFLRS
+581 LIQGFVSALPSIVESGTNAVLTLGDTIVNNLPQILESGTQLLLSLIQGIASSLPRLTLMGFELIFKLSFAIIQNLPQILDCGVQILAELIAGFLS
-589 LPDWIDMGW
+589 MMGDWITLGSDLVQDMW
-598 QFIETLAEGME
+598 NTITETDWLSLGSNIISGIAN
-609 EAIPGLDGILTGLL
+609 GILNG
-623 DAFKALLPVI
+623 
-633 AGVAGAIVGFKAAMA
+633 AGAIVSAAQ
-648 ISTVIDTVKNAL
+648 D
-660 TGFSLANQL
+660 
-669 AAASQAA
+669 AASRA
-676 LNFVMNLNPFVLIAT
+676 LN
-691 LIAGAV
+691 
-697 AALVVLWNT
+697 AAKNFLGIHSPSRV
-706 NEGFRNAVIAI
+706 FRDEVGKMIPQGMA
-717 WEAIKQAFSGA
+717 
-728 WEWIVGVW
+728 VGVE
-736 NQFQPY
+736 
-742 FQAAWDFLVSVFSQ
+742 
-756 VVQTVSEP
+756 TE
-764 FAAAWDAIVD
+764 
-774 IFTGWGE
+774 T
-781 YFQGL
+781 
-786 FDKIGEIFSDIWETF
+786 DKAVRVTRQSAFEM
-801 KKIGSDAI
+801 
-809 EALKDGIN
+809 LN
-817 AAWNGL
+817 AAKNTMI
-823 VSWFNSLW
+823 S
-831 DGLFGNRTANVTV
+831 
-844 NKHEN
+844 
-849 RTVSTTYAGGGG
+849 
-861 SSNKGGAGRRSIDG
+861 
-875 SHRNGLD
+875 
-882 YVPYDGYL
+882 
-890 AELHEGETVLTSQQ
+890 
-904 AGLWRTGVVQRM
+904 
-916 LSAASSVMMA
+916 

-938 APAVSRQ
+938 APAVPRQ

>member
-19 SKGIDKLGSV
+19 SKGIDKLGS
-29 AKKGAATMQ
+29 
-38 SSFQGATGALG
+38 
-49 QVAAKASSAA
+49 
-59 SEIGKLGKDA
+59 
-69 GEADPYLAKLQSTL
+69 
-83 QETTSELDK
+83 
-92 LTQAY
+92 
-97 RQSVVEKGRFAT
+97 
-109 ETQELAAKIKE
+109 
-120 AERKQSELRSEIEKT
+120 
-135 SSFQQAADK
+135 
-144 AEEYATALSSV
+144 
-155 ESEFRDVEKQ
+155 
-165 TSAANSYIQSLRNT
+165 
-179 LEQTSETVDK
+179 
-189 LSYAYQK
+189 
-196 SVAETGKYSEKSQ
+196 
-209 YLAAKLS
+209 
-216 DAKRRQ
+216 
-222 SELQEEIEKASDS
+222 
-235 FEDAAKDVKK
+235 
-245 YSSSLSDLK
+245 
-254 GKVLSGLGNAA
+254 AA
-265 KAGFRTLVTA
+265 KAGLGVLVKA

-289 SVKLA
+289 AIKVGSDFEAAMSEVQAISGATGSDLEKLSDAAKEMGATTKFSASESAEALKYMAMAGWDTEEMLNGLPGVINLAAASGEALGTVSDIVTDAMTAFGLSTEETSRFVDVLAQTANKSNTNVAMLGESFQYVAPVAGALGFSIEDTAVALGLMANSGIKASQAGTSLRTLFTNLTNPVGQSAKAIEALGISIQNSDGSMKSFSEIMGDLRGEFGKMTEAEKAQYAAMLAGQEGMSGLLAIVNA
-294 SDLTEVQNVVDV
+294 SDSDFQDLAASIAQSNGAAEEMAQTMQNNLQ
-306 TFGKNA
+306 GS
-312 DTINKWAKNAATS
+312 ITS
-325 FGISE
+325 F
-330 LQAKKF
+330 
-336 NGTMGAMLKS
+336 
-346 MGLSD
+346 
-351 DAVLDMSTSMT
+351 
-362 GLAGDFASFYN
+362 
-373 LPIEEAFQKIRSGI
+373 RSAAEG
-387 SGETEPLKEL
+387 L
-397 GINMSV
+397 GI
-403 ANLEA
+403 AIYE
-408 YALSQGIDKSYDSMT
+408 GIKDKVKNTVDIGTDM
-423 QAEQAALRYNYL
+423 LR
-435 MSVSADAQGD
+435 
-445 FARTNDSLA
+445 
-454 NQLRIAQLEVQN
+454 QLRE
-466 LGGAIGMSLLP
+466 
-477 MAQEML
+477 
-483 GVGIDMLG
+483 
-491 QLKRGFEQGGV
+491 GFEQGGV

-764 FAAAWDAIVD
+764 FAAAWQLIVTVWNLALPYFQAFWNSLIAIFTPIAEVLGSFFSAAWQFIVGIWNAAQPYFQAIWSGIQAVFSVVSEVLGLYFRTAWNVIQLIWNAVTGYFQNIFNTISNIFSFIEALFRGDFQAAWDAIVD

-844 NKHEN
+844 NTHEN

-938 APAVSRQ
+938 APAVPRQ

>member
-19 SKGIDKLGSV
+19 SKGIDKLGS
-29 AKKGAATMQ
+29 
-38 SSFQGATGALG
+38 
-49 QVAAKASSAA
+49 
-59 SEIGKLGKDA
+59 
-69 GEADPYLAKLQSTL
+69 
-83 QETTSELDK
+83 
-92 LTQAY
+92 
-97 RQSVVEKGRFAT
+97 
-109 ETQELAAKIKE
+109 
-120 AERKQSELRSEIEKT
+120 
-135 SSFQQAADK
+135 
-144 AEEYATALSSV
+144 
-155 ESEFRDVEKQ
+155 
-165 TSAANSYIQSLRNT
+165 
-179 LEQTSETVDK
+179 
-189 LSYAYQK
+189 
-196 SVAETGKYSEKSQ
+196 
-209 YLAAKLS
+209 
-216 DAKRRQ
+216 
-222 SELQEEIEKASDS
+222 
-235 FEDAAKDVKK
+235 
-245 YSSSLSDLK
+245 
-254 GKVLSGLGNAA
+254 AA
-265 KAGFRTLVTA
+265 KAGLGVLVKA

-312 DTINKWAKNAATS
+312 DTINTWAKNAATS

-362 GLAGDFASFYN
+362 GLAGDFASFYY

-423 QAEQAALRYNYL
+423 QAEQAALRYNFL
-435 MSVSADAQGD
+435 MAASADAQGD

-477 MAQEML
+477 MAQGML

-491 QLKRGFEQGGV
+491 QLKQGFEQGGV

-570 LLILGGQVLAS
+570 LIVLGTQILFS
-581 LIDGFLRS
+581 LIQGFVSALPSIVESGTNAVLTLGDTIVNNLPQILESGTQLLLSLIQGIASSLPRLTLMGFELIFKLSFAIIQNLPQILDCGVQILAELIAGFLS
-589 LPDWIDMGW
+589 MMGDWITLGSDLVQDMW
-598 QFIETLAEGME
+598 NTITETDWLSLGANIISGI
-609 EAIPGLDGILTGLL
+609 ANGILNG
-623 DAFKALLPVI
+623 
-633 AGVAGAIVGFKAAMA
+633 AGAIVSAAQ
-648 ISTVIDTVKNAL
+648 D
-660 TGFSLANQL
+660 
-669 AAASQAA
+669 AASRA
-676 LNFVMNLNPFVLIAT
+676 LN
-691 LIAGAV
+691 
-697 AALVVLWNT
+697 AAKNFLGIHSPSRV
-706 NEGFRNAVIAI
+706 FRDEVGKMIPQGMA
-717 WEAIKQAFSGA
+717 
-728 WEWIVGVW
+728 VGVE
-736 NQFQPY
+736 
-742 FQAAWDFLVSVFSQ
+742 
-756 VVQTVSEP
+756 TE
-764 FAAAWDAIVD
+764 
-774 IFTGWGE
+774 T
-781 YFQGL
+781 
-786 FDKIGEIFSDIWETF
+786 DKAVRVTRQSAFEM
-801 KKIGSDAI
+801 
-809 EALKDGIN
+809 LN
-817 AAWNGL
+817 AAKNTMI
-823 VSWFNSLW
+823 S
-831 DGLFGNRTANVTV
+831 
-844 NKHEN
+844 
-849 RTVSTTYAGGGG
+849 
-861 SSNKGGAGRRSIDG
+861 
-875 SHRNGLD
+875 
-882 YVPYDGYL
+882 
-890 AELHEGETVLTSQQ
+890 
-904 AGLWRTGVVQRM
+904 
-916 LSAASSVMMA
+916 

-938 APAVSRQ
+938 APAVPRQ

-954 TTVIEMDGRTVAKVI
+954 TTVIEMEGRTVAKVI